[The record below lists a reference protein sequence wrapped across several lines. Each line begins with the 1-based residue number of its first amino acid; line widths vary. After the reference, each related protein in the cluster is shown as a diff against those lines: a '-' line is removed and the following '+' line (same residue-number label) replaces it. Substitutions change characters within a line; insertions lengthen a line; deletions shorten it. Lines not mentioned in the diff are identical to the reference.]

1 MPLANQRLQNQ
12 RQCLSNYL
20 ILEFF
25 NNFAQNVRE
34 NFPKIET
41 EVKLKLGIES
51 DFDIAYEDDQSQKC
65 KRKSSLLCFFI

>member
-1 MPLANQRLQNQ
+1 MLKRVNATSKSLQDQRL
-12 RQCLSNYL
+12 CLSNYL

-51 DFDIAYEDDQSQKC
+51 DFDIAYEDEQPQKM
-65 KRKSSLLCFFI
+65 